1 MKKGYDLINDLQKH
15 AAETQRDE
23 YRETMLAAAE
33 EIRQLIKE
41 KRRLET
47 MIFVFKK

>member
-1 MKKGYDLINDLQKH
+1 MKKGYDLINDLQKY
-15 AAETQRDE
+15 AAESDE

>member
-1 MKKGYDLINDLQKH
+1 MKRGYDLINDLQKH
-15 AAETQRDE
+15 AAESDE
-23 YRETMLAAAE
+23 YRKTMLAAAE

-47 MIFVFKK
+47 LIFVFKK